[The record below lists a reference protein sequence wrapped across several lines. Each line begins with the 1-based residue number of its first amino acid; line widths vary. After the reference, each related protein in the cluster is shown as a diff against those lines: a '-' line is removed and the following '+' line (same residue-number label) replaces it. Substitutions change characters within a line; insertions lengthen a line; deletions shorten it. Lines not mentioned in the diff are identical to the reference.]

1 MAIQGILKEN
11 AEYILPVASLAWF
24 VAGVILG
31 RLIPGAGSGAKRSPA
46 RVKPAEGME
55 LYIGNLPYD
64 AGEPEVRKLFSRFG
78 SVGSIRIVEN
88 KKSGASKGYGFVTM
102 ASAQDGRAA
111 IKGLNSQEVGGRRI
125 VVSEARTRA
134 RRRRR

>member
-1 MAIQGILKEN
+1 
-11 AEYILPVASLAWF
+11 
-24 VAGVILG
+24 
-31 RLIPGAGSGAKRSPA
+31 
-46 RVKPAEGME
+46 ME

-64 AGEPEVRKLFSRFG
+64 AGESQVRNLFSKFG
-78 SVGSIRIVEN
+78 GVGSIRIVEN

-102 ASAQDGRAA
+102 ISAQDGHAA
-111 IKGLNSQEVGGRRI
+111 IKGMNSQEVGGRRI